1 MNTMVNRRD
10 AVREKI
16 GNAIALLVLILIGL
30 LALMGPSGLL
40 AWGDQ
45 AAQLEEHQAR
55 IAMLEEE
62 RAVLANRLK
71 LLDADNVDPDLA
83 SELVR
88 RDLNVAHKDEF
99 VVELEP
105 LP

>member
-1 MNTMVNRRD
+1 MNTSINRRD
-10 AVREKI
+10 IVRERI

-40 AWGDQ
+40 AWSDQ
-45 AAQLEEHQAR
+45 AAQLEDHKQR
-55 IAMLEEE
+55 IATLEEE
-62 RAVLANRLK
+62 RAVLANRLE
-71 LLDADNVDPDLA
+71 LLDADHVDPDLA

-88 RDLNVAHKDEF
+88 RDLNVAHQDEY

-105 LP
+105 LH